1 MKIYLRTAVCILC
14 CEHSTRYGILYTYEP
29 ILKIFEDGSNVCI
42 RKWKYYIVAK
52 QCLHSAVHKCTQT
65 YELLVCMHS
74 SEYCSINIDVSL
86 SLYLSLYININIYIR
101 HWHVSV
107 HPLGMPGLTRQCLN
121 KRQHWPIYV
130 SIRKWL
136 DEWIPAQS
144 KNHTRPIPIKLRI
157 PWLNYLMSND
167 ASVCGGI
174 L

>member
-1 MKIYLRTAVCILC
+1 MKIYLRTAGCILC

-42 RKWKYYIVAK
+42 IKWKYYIVAK

-86 SLYLSLYININIYIR
+86 SLYKYIYIYTALAR
-101 HWHVSV
+101 LCPSFGHAGADTTV
-107 HPLGMPGLTRQCLN
+107 LN